1 MWATGPSGL
10 VAIWRP
16 WMKIDQEYYEDM
28 TLITPQDSL
37 VGDDAVQLG
46 GVLTTVLTENPQDV
60 VINVSKV
67 TQVDSKGLEILV
79 DATEQLI
86 RGGRVLKLVGA
97 DETFREIL
105 ELTELASLFEYADSV
120 DRTTERI

>member
-1 MWATGPSGL
+1 
-10 VAIWRP
+10 
-16 WMKIDQEYYEDM
+16 MKIDQEYYDDL

-46 GVLTTVLTENPQDV
+46 GVLTTLLSENPQDV
-60 VINVSKV
+60 VINASKI
-67 TQVDSKGLEILV
+67 TQVDSKGLEVLV

-97 DETFREIL
+97 DEMFREIL

-120 DRTTERI
+120 DCTTESI

>member
-1 MWATGPSGL
+1 
-10 VAIWRP
+10 
-16 WMKIDQEYYEDM
+16 MKIDQEYYEDM

-120 DRTTERI
+120 DRTTESI

>member
-1 MWATGPSGL
+1 
-10 VAIWRP
+10 
-16 WMKIDQEYYEDM
+16 MKIDQEYYEDM

-60 VINVSKV
+60 VINVSRV

-120 DRTTERI
+120 DRTTESI

>member
-1 MWATGPSGL
+1 
-10 VAIWRP
+10 
-16 WMKIDQEYYEDM
+16 MKIDQEYYEDM

-60 VINVSKV
+60 IINVSKV

-120 DRTTERI
+120 DRTTESI